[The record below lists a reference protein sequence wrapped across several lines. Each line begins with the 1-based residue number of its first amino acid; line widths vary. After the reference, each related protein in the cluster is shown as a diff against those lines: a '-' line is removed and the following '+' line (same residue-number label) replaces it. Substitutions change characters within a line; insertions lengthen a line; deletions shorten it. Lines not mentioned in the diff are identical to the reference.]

1 MMTGISELQKV
12 VEAMHDPRVLR
23 VLALAERDQR
33 IRRLFRQRKKE
44 EKAYEVIRRLS
55 EEFFLSEEH
64 IRTIVYRKGR
74 KSVTW

>member
-1 MMTGISELQKV
+1 MAEVADFRRM
-12 VEAMHDPRVLR
+12 VEVMHDPRVIRILE
-23 VLALAERDQR
+23 LAERDHR

-44 EKAYEVIRRLS
+44 EKAYVVIEQLS

-74 KSVTW
+74 KG

>member
-33 IRRLFRQRKKE
+33 IRRLFGQRKKE